1 MFKCVEQNSKHEQ
14 VFRERA
20 VGASSRRMR
29 AEPTCEQYRDEPV
42 SDVPVTMD
50 DQSTTSAE
58 QSAVMPQGR
67 LNLGG
72 ITDMYIFAL
81 SHGRWLGAFFIFSE
95 KAAPEAQSYH
105 YHIRR
110 KRGTYESCKF
120 GWNKI

>member
-1 MFKCVEQNSKHEQ
+1 
-14 VFRERA
+14 
-20 VGASSRRMR
+20 MR

-42 SDVPVTMD
+42 SDVPVIMD

-81 SHGRWLGAFFIFSE
+81 SHGRWLWAFFVFP
-95 KAAPEAQSYH
+95 KRQH
-105 YHIRR
+105 
-110 KRGTYESCKF
+110 RGTELSLSYQEEKR
-120 GWNKI
+120 NI